1 MIELKLEEASSL
13 TLNMKLEG
21 DVAGTPQLRFSILS
35 EGMRYTF
42 EATANGNGEFEVQF
56 PVLEGKLAAGTYNAE
71 VEILVDNKH
80 FVPLQETVRL
90 TKEVKPVV
98 KLAEAVKKVQEASV
112 EVKVGVTKKVEPP
125 KVIHDVKGLLEVV
138 SENNIIDTTR
148 MLVGLNSLAAR
159 TDGGL
164 FGKDLNVQLDGRGG
178 LTEKEALTALK
189 LLEHHGT
196 DMDRLFALDHLAAVS
211 DNVRG
216 ELIDVLRDKGIST
229 SKLKESGLL

>member
-56 PVLEGKLAAGTYNAE
+56 PVLEGKLDAGTYNAE

-80 FVPLQETVRL
+80 FVPLQETVKL

-112 EVKVGVTKKVEPP
+112 EIKVGAP
-125 KVIHDVKGLLEVV
+125 KAVKPIKDAKSLLESVQDG
-138 SENNIIDTTR
+138 DTVNTGP
-148 MLVGLNSLAAR
+148 MLVGLTKLAEAEK
-159 TDGGL
+159 L
-164 FGKDLNVQLDGRGG
+164 S
-178 LTEKEALTALK
+178 EKEALASFK
-189 LLEHHGT
+189 MIEFYGT
-196 DMDRLFALDHLAAVS
+196 DISVVPEIGSLVNLSEAV
-211 DNVRG
+211 RT
-216 ELIDVLRDKGIST
+216 ELVSVLRDKGIST
-229 SKLKESGLL
+229 RKLKDIGLL